1 MAGQGVAWDQIAL
14 FAGLGAEEIER
25 IEPIFERQRFAAGKQ
40 VIGEGEPGEE
50 MFILIA
56 GSVRVSKAMVISGM
70 AIPGLD
76 PAKSRKVLATL
87 DAASYPMFGEMA
99 LIDSDIRSA
108 SVAAVEESEFLVTG
122 RERFFDLVHR
132 EPAVGCKLLAAISRR
147 MAATVRKNN
156 VELIKLTTALAL
168 ALSRR

>member
-1 MAGQGVAWDQIAL
+1 MTAVAVHWENIAL
-14 FAGLGAEEIER
+14 FSGLSGAEIER
-25 IEPIFERQRFAAGKQ
+25 IKPIFDRERFEAGRH
-40 VIGEGEPGEE
+40 VIREGEPGED

-56 GSVRVSKAMVISGM
+56 GKVSVSKAMVIAGM

-76 PAKSRKVLATL
+76 PGKSRKVLATL

-108 SVAAVEESEFLVTG
+108 SVVTVEPSEFLVTG
-122 RERFFDLVHR
+122 RERFFDFVAG
-132 EPAVGCKLLAAISRR
+132 EPATGCRLLAAIGRR
-147 MAATVRKNN
+147 MAATVRRNN
-156 VELIKLTTALAL
+156 GELIKLTTALAM